1 MKKKLCVTIIGLIL
15 FVVLTGCSSKTV
27 FIEYPVSSSQSLDSQ
42 LTTMTV
48 AELTQN
54 MDFYYQQSLNNYTG
68 YDVRERDASYAII
81 FQNELDMRIIEAGK

>member
-42 LTTMTV
+42 LATMTV

-54 MDFYYQQSLNNYTG
+54 MDFYYQQSLNNTD
-68 YDVRERDASYAII
+68 YDVRVRDASYAII